1 MNDPLEQKSNLNS
14 FNQLIFTFTFN
25 FLAFPGVII
34 EGENFE
40 NLYKAA
46 FPLVY
51 KYLKRYSNMVL
62 QVKPNCFVWFED
74 TDEERVRDLI
84 DCCLHNRDHQL
95 VLFRAGKIT
104 HMILC

>member
-1 MNDPLEQKSNLNS
+1 MSSLSVNDPLEEQKSNLNS
-14 FNQLIFTFTFN
+14 FNQRIFTFILN

-34 EGENFE
+34 EGENFK
-40 NLYKAA
+40 NLHKDAL
-46 FPLVY
+46 PLVY

-84 DCCLHNRDHQL
+84 DGCSHNLDHQL
-95 VLFRAGKIT
+95 VLFRAGK
-104 HMILC
+104 